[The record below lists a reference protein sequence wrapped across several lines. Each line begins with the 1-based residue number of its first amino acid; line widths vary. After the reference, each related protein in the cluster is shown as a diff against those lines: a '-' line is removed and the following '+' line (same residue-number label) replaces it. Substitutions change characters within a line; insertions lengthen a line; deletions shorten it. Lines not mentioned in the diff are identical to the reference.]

1 MCFTLYR
8 TSRKLGRDS
17 RIRSKQKFITK
28 ALRGGR
34 LLTLSSETTRSPGC
48 IREILQKKLA
58 KEGRHSREK
67 KKANN
72 QRMPETK
79 LDYFA
84 TKNSSRF
91 ASPRETRR
99 RNNHRESRSRPRNDF
114 SSTCNGNIKAA

>member
-67 KKANN
+67 KKSEQSTNAG
-72 QRMPETK
+72 
-79 LDYFA
+79 D
-84 TKNSSRF
+84 
-91 ASPRETRR
+91 ETRLLCY
-99 RNNHRESRSRPRNDF
+99 EKFVSVCI
-114 SSTCNGNIKAA
+114 ST